1 MSSAHYF
8 SENPTGDFTPKPL
21 SVELAGQKVTVM
33 TAGGIFSP
41 GGVDKGTKI
50 LLDEAPEPT
59 GHHLLDIGCGWGPI
73 TLSLAMRA
81 PVAAVYGVDVN
92 SRSAQL
98 TEMNAAKLGLS
109 NVTVGS
115 PESLPED
122 LTFDTIW
129 SNPPIRVGKE
139 VLHDIMH
146 RWLPR
151 LSPGGSAYLV
161 VQKNLGSDSLHKWLS
176 AQFPALEVSRY
187 ATSKGFRILQVDNP
201 AE

>member
-1 MSSAHYF
+1 
-8 SENPTGDFTPKPL
+8 
-21 SVELAGQKVTVM
+21 
-33 TAGGIFSP
+33 
-41 GGVDKGTKI
+41 
-50 LLDEAPEPT
+50 
-59 GHHLLDIGCGWGPI
+59 
-73 TLSLAMRA
+73 
-81 PVAAVYGVDVN
+81 
-92 SRSAQL
+92 
-98 TEMNAAKLGLS
+98 MNAAKLGLS

-161 VQKNLGSDSLHKWLS
+161 VQKNLGSDSLQKWLS

-187 ATSKGFRILQVDNP
+187 ATSKGFRILQVHNP